1 MLSPHDRIFVAGH
14 KGMAGSALVRQLQ
27 AKGFE
32 RIVTRTREELD
43 LTEQLAVKQFFAEE
57 KIDVVFLAAARVGG
71 VHANNTYRA
80 DFIYEN
86 MMIEAN
92 VIHQAF
98 EAGIRRLLFLG
109 SSCIYPRRAAQPLRE
124 EALLTGPLEPTNEP
138 YAIAKIGGIKMCE
151 AYNVQHRT
159 AFRSVMP
166 TNLYGPNDNYDLQNS
181 HVLPAVIRK
190 LHLAQ
195 KACTGNAAAILKDQ
209 QQRGPI
215 PADVR
220 TCLDALLEDNGF
232 PPVFSTD
239 PSTRPGSPGMV
250 MWGSGKPL
258 REFLHVDDMAAA
270 CLFVMRLEEGILEQT
285 LAEAQISFLNI
296 GAGQEITIHDL
307 VQLVAHVVGYTGNI
321 LWDDAKPDGMP
332 RKLMDSS
339 RISQLGWQ
347 PSISLK
353 EGVRSVYRAY
363 SQ

>member
-1 MLSPHDRIFVAGH
+1 
-14 KGMAGSALVRQLQ
+14 
-27 AKGFE
+27 
-32 RIVTRTREELD
+32 
-43 LTEQLAVKQFFAEE
+43 
-57 KIDVVFLAAARVGG
+57 
-71 VHANNTYRA
+71 
-80 DFIYEN
+80 
-86 MMIEAN
+86 
-92 VIHQAF
+92 
-98 EAGIRRLLFLG
+98 
-109 SSCIYPRRAAQPLRE
+109 
-124 EALLTGPLEPTNEP
+124 
-138 YAIAKIGGIKMCE
+138 
-151 AYNVQHRT
+151 
-159 AFRSVMP
+159 
-166 TNLYGPNDNYDLQNS
+166 
-181 HVLPAVIRK
+181 
-190 LHLAQ
+190 
-195 KACTGNAAAILKDQ
+195 
-209 QQRGPI
+209 
-215 PADVR
+215 
-220 TCLDALLEDNGF
+220 
-232 PPVFSTD
+232 
-239 PSTRPGSPGMV
+239 